1 MNTST
6 DRIERKI
13 LLKAPR
19 SRVWRA
25 LSDAKEFGDWFG
37 VDFKGKTF
45 VAGKPVQ
52 GKITYP
58 GYEHLVMEVLVE
70 RVVPERLLSWRWHPA
85 AIDPAVD
92 YSQEP
97 TTLVVFELEEVEGG
111 TVLSVVESGLDK
123 IPLNRRDTVY
133 RLNSSGWDAHM
144 ENTKNHVAKPASGAQ
159 EPFAGKLRP
168 GLRRTGG

>member
-6 DRIERKI
+6 DRIERKVLI
-13 LLKAPR
+13 KATR
-19 SRVWRA
+19 ARVWRA
-25 LSDAKEFGDWFG
+25 VADAAEFGSWFG

-45 VAGKPVQ
+45 VAGKSVQ

-58 GYEHLVMEVLVE
+58 GYEHLTMEVLIDQ
-70 RVVPERLLSWRWHPA
+70 VVPERLLSWRWHPA

-111 TVLSVVESGLDK
+111 VMLSVVESGLDK
-123 IPLNRRDTVY
+123 IPLERRAMVL
-133 RLNSSGWDAHM
+133 RMNSSGWDAQM
-144 ENTKNHVAKPASGAQ
+144 ENVKKHVAKA
-159 EPFAGKLRP
+159 
-168 GLRRTGG
+168 